1 MDVYGPGWSNIFN
14 VFLSKQLVSG
24 VIFNFLLSFGSG
36 ADLSDT
42 LMDRM
47 VKHIKLLFLQIELKM
62 SIVD

>member
-1 MDVYGPGWSNIFN
+1 MDVYEPGWSNIFN
-14 VFLSKQLVSG
+14 VFLSNQLVSG

-62 SIVD
+62 II